1 MGRKSKDINLIDTLK
16 EFLMPTS
23 DNFTTGENDVFVG
36 IRVVTNE
43 FAQNASNSKPM
54 HFYLVF
60 RIVTNDITTKNSNST
75 F

>member
-43 FAQNASNSKPM
+43 FA
-54 HFYLVF
+54 
-60 RIVTNDITTKNSNST
+60 
-75 F
+75 